1 MKDQLFNRKVL
12 FSLLAVVM
20 CLGFTAMSYGA
31 AVVSVEPATAESP
44 AAGEELMVSINIM
57 GGAGVAGYEVDVS
70 FDPTALEYVSSAN
83 GDYLPTGAFAV
94 PAKVS
99 DAGDS
104 VKIAATAIDATSDGD
119 GTLATVTFKVVESK
133 ASTIGIANIIVSDAA
148 AVKLEVTSA
157 DGMVTAP
164 VAEEVTEETTEE
176 TTEEVTEETTEE
188 TTEEVT
194 EETTEETT
202 EEEVVEETTEVEVVE
217 ETTEVEVVEETT
229 EVEVVEETTEVEV
242 VEETTEVE
250 VVEETTEVEVVEET
264 TEVEVVEETTEV
276 EVVEETTEVEV
287 VEETTEVEVVE
298 ETTEVEVVEET
309 TEVEVVEETTEVEVV
324 EETTEVEVVEETT
337 EVEVV
342 EETTEVEVVEET
354 TEVEVVEE
362 TTEVEVVEETTEVE
376 MPVSQMFEIK
386 LTNLTTGEPG
396 SGGQVF
402 SHPIFVTHAAG
413 INLAEVGQPA
423 SPALVLLAENGDP
436 SGLVALATAAGA
448 NSLVAADMVPPGG
461 SITVTVTA
469 DAVNSS
475 LSVGSML
482 VSTNDAIIAATDVP
496 LFDEAGMPVSM
507 SIDLNSYD
515 AGSED
520 NTEMASDIPG
530 PLGLDAEADP
540 AGSNARVPTEGGVIM
555 PHAGIQGGADVG
567 EAFAWTEPTA
577 MLMITPV
584 DAPAEPVVEEPVVE
598 EPVVE
603 EPVVEE
609 PTVTEGPGFDVTLTP
624 GLNMVSIPLM
634 PEEPYT
640 AKSLAEM
647 LGATVVIQLDAA
659 TQSFVGYTIAEEGD
673 GFGIDGGMGY
683 IVNTPAGRM
692 VKFTGSAWD
701 NQPEPEE
708 APVVEEPVVEEPVV
722 EEPVVEAPVVEEP
735 VVEEPVVEEPV
746 VEAPVVETPAAEE
759 PPAEVVAEEPAAE
772 EAPAEEPVVEEVAA
786 APALSTFK
794 SAWAFVVT
802 SDIQGMHTGT
812 AYTLVAENLRTG
824 IIATENV
831 TSAARRS
838 SAVWADLNRKSVVEA
853 GDKLEIALYDERG
866 NIVSG
871 PFQRT
876 VSTADI
882 RNAFLSLQL
891 NVGDVQPKDT
901 ILAQNY
907 PNPFNPE
914 TWIPYQ
920 LSKSTDVSIHIHNV
934 AGHLVRTLDLGLKPT
949 GAYMTP
955 ATAAYWDGKNSVGER
970 VASGIYFYTLQ
981 TPNFAATR
989 RMVILK

>member
-1 MKDQLFNRKVL
+1 M
-12 FSLLAVVM
+12 
-20 CLGFTAMSYGA
+20 
-31 AVVSVEPATAESP
+31 
-44 AAGEELMVSINIM
+44 
-57 GGAGVAGYEVDVS
+57 
-70 FDPTALEYVSSAN
+70 
-83 GDYLPTGAFAV
+83 
-94 PAKVS
+94 
-99 DAGDS
+99 
-104 VKIAATAIDATSDGD
+104 
-119 GTLATVTFKVVESK
+119 
-133 ASTIGIANIIVSDAA
+133 
-148 AVKLEVTSA
+148 
-157 DGMVTAP
+157 
-164 VAEEVTEETTEE
+164 
-176 TTEEVTEETTEE
+176 
-188 TTEEVT
+188 
-194 EETTEETT
+194 
-202 EEEVVEETTEVEVVE
+202 
-217 ETTEVEVVEETT
+217 
-229 EVEVVEETTEVEV
+229 
-242 VEETTEVE
+242 
-250 VVEETTEVEVVEET
+250 
-264 TEVEVVEETTEV
+264 
-276 EVVEETTEVEV
+276 
-287 VEETTEVEVVE
+287 
-298 ETTEVEVVEET
+298 
-309 TEVEVVEETTEVEVV
+309 
-324 EETTEVEVVEETT
+324 
-337 EVEVV
+337 
-342 EETTEVEVVEET
+342 
-354 TEVEVVEE
+354 
-362 TTEVEVVEETTEVE
+362 
-376 MPVSQMFEIK
+376 
-386 LTNLTTGEPG
+386 
-396 SGGQVF
+396 
-402 SHPIFVTHAAG
+402 
-413 INLAEVGQPA
+413 
-423 SPALVLLAENGDP
+423 
-436 SGLVALATAAGA
+436 
-448 NSLVAADMVPPGG
+448 
-461 SITVTVTA
+461 
-469 DAVNSS
+469 
-475 LSVGSML
+475 
-482 VSTNDAIIAATDVP
+482 
-496 LFDEAGMPVSM
+496 
-507 SIDLNSYD
+507 
-515 AGSED
+515 
-520 NTEMASDIPG
+520 
-530 PLGLDAEADP
+530 
-540 AGSNARVPTEGGVIM
+540 
-555 PHAGIQGGADVG
+555 
-567 EAFAWTEPTA
+567 
-577 MLMITPV
+577 
-584 DAPAEPVVEEPVVE
+584 
-598 EPVVE
+598 
-603 EPVVEE
+603 EE

-659 TQSFVGYTIAEEGD
+659 TQSFVGYTVAEEGD

-683 IVNTPAGRM
+683 IVNTPAGGM

-722 EEPVVEAPVVEEP
+722 EAP

-746 VEAPVVETPAAEE
+746 VEAPVVEAPAAEE
-759 PPAEVVAEEPAAE
+759 TPAEVVAEEPAAEVVAEEPAAE

-981 TPNFAATR
+981 TPEFAATR